1 MSTENFPCMISLMLL
16 YGWACIPLMYPLNY
30 VFKVPSTAFVVS
42 SSFNVFCG
50 VVTTMTTSVLDRLG
64 QDDQDLLAVNEVLK
78 PVFLILFP
86 HYCLGEG
93 FLKMATLYTVA
104 TIKRS
109 YGYQVT
115 YNPFEFESVG
125 RNLLALAC
133 QGTVFFIVNLLI
145 QYEFFIRFK
154 PTSDVS
160 KLKLDEDPNEDDDVR
175 NERMRVL
182 RNENSTKLGFG
193 ARMKLFNKKK
203 TSVEDSLDNQNNI
216 NNNNNS
222 ASTGPTDY
230 IRLVNLTKIYKKFSK
245 LRIKRHV
252 AVNNLCLGINK
263 GECFG
268 LIGVNG
274 AGKTTTFKMLTG
286 ELPITGGDVFVN
298 GASVSKQIERVHQ
311 NIGYCPQTDAI
322 MPLLT
327 AREHLIFFA
336 RLRGVPEKYVKQV
349 SEWAMHRVGL
359 TVFADRIS
367 GDFSGGNKRKLSTA
381 IALVGNPSVICLD
394 EPTSGLVLHFIFFVN
409 NLCKIYQIIEII
421 A

>member
-1 MSTENFPCMISLMLL
+1 MSSENFPCMVSLMLL

-30 VFKVPSTAFVVS
+30 IFKVPSTAFVVS

-64 QDDQDLLAVNEVLK
+64 EDDQDLLAVNQVLK

-93 FLKMATLYTVA
+93 FLKMATLYTIA
-104 TIKRS
+104 TVKRS
-109 YGYQVT
+109 FGYSVT
-115 YNPFEFESVG
+115 YNPFEFDSVG

-133 QGTVFFIVNLLI
+133 QGTVYFTLNLLI

-160 KLKLDEDPNEDDDVR
+160 KLKLDEDLDEDDDVR

-182 RNENSTKLGFG
+182 RNEERGKSAAGGFG
-193 ARMKLFNKKK
+193 AKVRSKFTNKKNSVDK
-203 TSVEDSLDNQNNI
+203 TIDDETQQQQS
-216 NNNNNS
+216 
-222 ASTGPTDY
+222 DY
-230 IRLVNLTKIYKKFSK
+230 IRLVNLTKVYKKFTK
-245 LRIKRHV
+245 MRIKRHV
-252 AVNNLCLGINK
+252 AVNNLSLGINK

-286 ELPITGGDVFVN
+286 ELPITGGDVFVD
-298 GASVSKQIERVHQ
+298 GASVSKQIERVHR

-336 RLRGVPEKYVKQV
+336 RLRGVPERYVKQV

-359 TVFADRIS
+359 TVFADRVS

-394 EPTSGLVLHFIFFVN
+394 EPTSG
-409 NLCKIYQIIEII
+409 
-421 A
+421 

>member
-1 MSTENFPCMISLMLL
+1 MSPENFPCMVCLMLL

-50 VVTTMTTSVLDRLG
+50 VVTTMTTSVLDQLG
-64 QDDQDLLAVNEVLK
+64 EDDPGLVSVNQVLK
-78 PVFLILFP
+78 PIFRILFP
-86 HYCLGEG
+86 HYCLGDG
-93 FLKMATLYTVA
+93 FLKMATLYTIA
-104 TIKRS
+104 TVKRS
-109 YGYQVT
+109 YGYTVD
-115 YNPFEFESVG
+115 YNPFNYDSVG
-125 RNLLALAC
+125 QNLIALAC
-133 QGTVFFIVNLLI
+133 QGVVYFVINLLI

-154 PTSDVS
+154 PRSDVS
-160 KLKLDEDPNEDDDVR
+160 KLKLDDDLDDEDDDVR
-175 NERMRVL
+175 NERIRVL
-182 RNENSTKLGFG
+182 RNEQTAKLLNNASGKKF
-193 ARMKLFNKKK
+193 FKKK
-203 TSVEDSLDNQNNI
+203 ISEEEAGGRQSGTGATS
-216 NNNNNS
+216 S
-222 ASTGPTDY
+222 ATDY
-230 IRLVNLTKIYKKFSK
+230 IRLVNLTKIYKKFNK
-245 LRIKRHV
+245 WRFKRHV
-252 AVNNLCLGINK
+252 AVNNVCLGINK

-286 ELPITGGDVFVN
+286 ELPITGGDVFVD
-298 GASVSKQIERVHQ
+298 GASVSKQIERVHR

-394 EPTSGLVLHFIFFVN
+394 EPTSG
-409 NLCKIYQIIEII
+409 
-421 A
+421 